1 MRMILAV
8 LLLLTSAPAQSEADK
23 LEAAL
28 KKFGTRTYVMSLS
41 SGEKMGTKTLKTSV
55 VAEKGRKIA
64 VFEEFT
70 LENGKPSGTT
80 VERADLNG
88 LKLISIKIT
97 ILGDGKPSLNTIS
110 VEGTKATLRFTGDE
124 DKKVDVTDKTVGD
137 EALLRLV
144 CAAEQ
149 KEGAEL
155 KLDVLSWP
163 LRQVEPGRSLK
174 CEGQKKVEIG
184 GKKLDA
190 FLWTE
195 AGHVEGGYKYWVS
208 PDGYP
213 LRWIGLGGVSHVLT
227 SK

>member
-1 MRMILAV
+1 MRFLVAA
-8 LLLLTSAPAQSEADK
+8 LLFLPAQEADK

-28 KKFGTRTYVMSLS
+28 KKFGARTYVMSLTT
-41 SGEKMGTKTLKTSV
+41 GEKIGTRTLKTSV
-55 VAEKGRKIA
+55 VTEKGRKIA
-64 VFEEFT
+64 VFEESTEENGRPGGTT
-70 LENGKPSGTT
+70 LEK
-80 VERADLNG
+80 ADLDG
-88 LKLISIKIT
+88 LKLLSIKIT
-97 ILGDGKPSLNTIS
+97 ILGGGKPDVNTIT
-110 VEGTKATLRFTGDE
+110 VEGGKATLQFRGDE
-124 DKKVDVTDKTVGD
+124 NKVVDVSDKTVGD

-163 LRQVEPGRSLK
+163 LRDLEKARTLK
-174 CEGQKKVEIG
+174 CEGKKQVEIG

-195 AGHVEGGYKYWVS
+195 PGRVAGGYKYWVS
-208 PDGYP
+208 PDGYL
-213 LRWIGLGGVSHVLT
+213 LRWIGLGGVSSVLA